1 MNENLTKAAP
11 QAAVIGV
18 GHGGEAIVSRLG
30 ADRPDGPA
38 CFLIGTDRE
47 MMKRSP
53 LPEANKVL
61 IGESLTKGLSTGG
74 NVELGRK
81 VADEDGDRWQ
91 GVFAGIPMAFL
102 VGGLGGGLAT
112 GALPV
117 LARKAHAFGVMTVC
131 IVTLPYDFE
140 GDNRRMRAE
149 EGLSALQEAADVVI
163 VISNQKLFRLFGDM
177 KMTEAFVRADV
188 AASRA
193 LYSVWRMIS
202 GQGLIKLDYADVRSL
217 LSAGGGLVAFGYGD
231 GSGAD
236 KARKAADELVSNP
249 LLDNGLLLH
258 ECEALLVSVSG
269 GTDLTV
275 KEMELISN
283 VISGT
288 LRKGVRMVM
297 GTFVDEACADRVTIT
312 ALVSETR
319 RKDASGQIQ
328 LPLGNGLGKGDPE
341 SEREAKSNR
350 KFSVKGESSK
360 QGDLSLDEMKGR
372 GRFKDI
378 EPTIVDGQNV
388 DIPTFMRRDVT
399 I

>member
-1 MNENLTKAAP
+1 MNENLTKAGP

-18 GHGGEAIVSRLG
+18 GHGGEAIVARLG
-30 ADRPDGPA
+30 SDRPDGPP
-38 CFLIGTDRE
+38 CYLIGTDRE

-61 IGESLTKGLSTGG
+61 IGEALTKGLSTGG

-81 VADEDGDRWQ
+81 AAEEDGDRWQ

-102 VGGLGGGLAT
+102 VGGLGGGLAS

-131 IVTLPYDFE
+131 IVTLPYEFE
-140 GDNRRMRAE
+140 GDDRRVRAE

-202 GQGLIKLDYADVRSL
+202 GQGLIKLDYADLRSL
-217 LSAGGGLVAFGYGD
+217 LSSSGGLVAFGYGD

-236 KARKAADELVSNP
+236 KARKAVDELVSNP

-258 ECEALLVSVSG
+258 ECEAVLVSVAG

-297 GTFVDEACADRVTIT
+297 GTYVDEAWADRVTIT

-319 RKDASGQIQ
+319 RKEASGQIQ
-328 LPLGNGLGKGDPE
+328 LPWGKGPGKAEPDPE
-341 SEREAKSNR
+341 SDSKPARKQPAK
-350 KFSVKGESSK
+350 GDGSK
-360 QGDLSLDEMKGR
+360 QGDLSLEEMRGR

-388 DIPTFMRRDVT
+388 DIPTFMRRDMT